1 MEESNNWKTR
11 VLIIGGVVG
20 LLSGLGAAYLLI
32 RRSEEAQHQPQLTT
46 GDGVKIGM
54 GLAGVF
60 KLISDLA
67 SRK

>member
-20 LLSGLGAAYLLI
+20 LISGLGAAYLLI
-32 RRSEEAQHQPQLTT
+32 RRSEEAQRQPQLTT
-46 GDGVKIGM
+46 SDGVKIGM
-54 GLAGVF
+54 GMAGIF

-67 SRK
+67 SPK